1 MAIAD
6 QGLVSI
12 ANFLTTVALAKT
24 LQIREFGFYSLLFAT
39 MTNVGGLINTLVS
52 EPTRVLGV
60 SKDARGNSTYATT
73 QLILNIA
80 LTLPVVTVVFS
91 VLHLVPSMHDSAA
104 LGVCAAIVLIGTQ
117 EVVRALNAAAHRWGN
132 VLISDFAYHG
142 FKLALL
148 AALMLA
154 DSLRVDTVFWAVA
167 LGAAAGTGVHTF
179 AGAQSRAPPRFTAE
193 LSRNWNYGK
202 WLLLES
208 IVFIASYSI
217 YLYLVALLV
226 DVEAA
231 GAFNAAQTLVNS
243 ANVLWMGITAFSIP
257 AARRAL
263 IEHGPLGWQKYLLD
277 VGVGIVALTT
287 GIGILLSIFAR
298 PLLILI
304 FSPQY
309 AHYAY
314 LVPILAFGMVLTVC
328 NSVLGIAF
336 RTLELPRTG
345 FEAKLVSAAVTAVAA
360 YPAIKYWGAMGAA
373 IGLLLTQFSWLAVY
387 IIKLMALR
395 PVLAEHVAHVVAQS
409 SAAGRVNR
417 P

>member
-1 MAIAD
+1 
-6 QGLVSI
+6 
-12 ANFLTTVALAKT
+12 
-24 LQIREFGFYSLLFAT
+24 
-39 MTNVGGLINTLVS
+39 
-52 EPTRVLGV
+52 VLGV
-60 SKDARGNSTYATT
+60 TKDARANSTYATT

-80 LTLPVVTVVFS
+80 LTVPVVAVVFA
-91 VLHLVPSMHDSAA
+91 VLRLLPSMHDSTA
-104 LGVCAAIVLIGTQ
+104 LGVCAAIILIGTQ
-117 EVVRALNAAAHRWGN
+117 EVVRALNAAGHRWSN
-132 VLISDFAYHG
+132 VLSSDFAYHG

-154 DSLRVDTVFWAVA
+154 GSLRLDTVFWAVA
-167 LGAAAGTGVHTF
+167 LAASAGTAVHTF
-179 AGAQSRAPPRFTAE
+179 AGAKGRARAPMGFTAVV
-193 LSRNWNYGK
+193 SRNWNYGK

-226 DVEAA
+226 DVESA

-243 ANVLWMGITAFSIP
+243 ANVVWMGITGFSIP

-263 IEHGPLGWQKYLLD
+263 IERGLLGWRKYLLD
-277 VGVGIVALTT
+277 VGVGLVALTA
-287 GIGILLSIFAR
+287 GIGVILSIFAR

-309 AHYAY
+309 AQYAH

-328 NSVLGIAF
+328 NSLLGIAF

-345 FEAKLVSAAVTAVAA
+345 FEAKLVSAAVTAITA
-360 YPAIKYWGAMGAA
+360 YPAIKYWGVTGAA
-373 IGLLLTQFSWLAVY
+373 LGLLLTQFSWLTVY

-395 PVLAEHVAHVVAQS
+395 PVLAEHVAHVLSESNAAE
-409 SAAGRVNR
+409 SANR